1 MTGNNGKS
9 KGISPLIATVLLI
22 AFTVAVAGIIATWI
36 TGFAT
41 TTSESVSKQSSNE
54 INCAYGAINI
64 RSLRYASPYLSGI
77 IENNGQIELGNIS
90 ISVVYQNATSEKIQL
105 CKSGITGQSCAV
117 SNLTLRIS
125 EQQSFNFSL
134 NGSNYDEIRAISNC
148 SNVVDTAKRVDVS

>member
-1 MTGNNGKS
+1 MAGIGGKS

-22 AFTVAVAGIIATWI
+22 SFTVAVAGIIATWI

-41 TTSESVSKQSSNE
+41 TTSESVSKQSNNE

-64 RSLRYASPYLSGI
+64 RSLRYASPYLSGL
-77 IENNGQIELGNIS
+77 IENNGQIDLGNIS
-90 ISVVYQNATSEKIQL
+90 ISIVYQNATSEKVSL
-105 CKSGITGQSCAV
+105 CKSGMTGQSCSV
-117 SNLTLRIS
+117 SNLTLRVS

-134 NGSNYDEIRAISNC
+134 NGSNYEEIRVVSNC

>member
-1 MTGNNGKS
+1 MKVKIRF

-41 TTSESVSKQSSNE
+41 TTSQTVSTQSNIE
-54 INCAYGAINI
+54 ITCAYGAINI
-64 RSLRYASPYLSGI
+64 RSLKYSSPYLSGVV
-77 IENNGQIELGNIS
+77 ENNGQIDLGNIS
-90 ISVVYQNATSEKIQL
+90 ISIIYQNATSEKVQL
-105 CKSGITGQSCAV
+105 CKSGITGQTCAV
-117 SNLTLRIS
+117 SNLSLRIS

-134 NGSNYDEIRAISNC
+134 NGSNYDEIRVITNC